1 MPREA
6 WLDLS
11 TGVSPHAWPV
21 PPIPPAAWHRLPEAD
36 DALVEAARAYYGA
49 RHVLP
54 VAGSQAAIAALPRLR
69 PPSRVAVGD
78 PGYAEHAHAWR
89 QAGHDVV
96 TLPMDA
102 LLARAGEFDVV
113 VLIRPNNPTGDCP
126 DMETLLALHAG
137 TVQARAI
144 QAGAV
149 QARAI
154 QAGAVQARAIRA
166 GAVSVGAA
174 SAAIP
179 RQRAS
184 SPRAPIAAEAAP
196 TEMPWLVVDEA
207 FIDTRPEQSLAP
219 YVREG
224 IIVLRSVGKF
234 FGLAGARAGF
244 VVASSGLLDALA
256 EALGPWTL
264 TGPTRHV
271 VAQALSDRAWQ
282 ASARV
287 RLREDSSRLADL
299 LTKHGLPPSGGCEF
313 FHYCVH
319 AEARA
324 LQHALAGQAI
334 LVRHFDNPQALRF
347 GLPGDDAFA
356 RLDRTLAAVL
366 A

>member
-1 MPREA
+1 MLEHGGRLGRAVREYGIPREA

-11 TGVSPHAWPV
+11 TGVSPHVWPV
-21 PPIPPAAWHRLPEAD
+21 PPIPPAAWHRLPEDD
-36 DALVEAARAYYGA
+36 DALSESARAYYGV

-69 PPSRVAVGD
+69 GRSRVAVVE

-89 QAGHDVV
+89 QAGHDVT
-96 TLPMDA
+96 TLPMDG
-102 LLARAGEFDVV
+102 LLARADEFDVV
-113 VLIRPNNPTGDCP
+113 VLIRPNNPTGDGA
-126 DMETLLALHAG
+126 DIASLLAL
-137 TVQARAI
+137 
-144 QAGAV
+144 QAG
-149 QARAI
+149 REP
-154 QAGAVQARAIRA
+154 
-166 GAVSVGAA
+166 VGAA
-174 SAAIP
+174 T
-179 RQRAS
+179 
-184 SPRAPIAAEAAP
+184 AAP
-196 TEMPWLVVDEA
+196 TERAWLIVDEA

-224 IIVLRSVGKF
+224 IVVLRSVGKF

-244 VVASSGLLDALA
+244 VVAWPGLLDALA

-271 VAQALSDRAWQ
+271 VAQALSDRAWH
-282 ASARV
+282 ASARAW
-287 RLREDSSRLADL
+287 LCEASSRLANL
-299 LTKHGLPPSGGCEF
+299 LTRHGLSPAGGCEF

-324 LQHALAGQAI
+324 LQHALATQAI

-347 GLPGDDAFA
+347 GLPGDDEAFA
-356 RLDRTLAAVL
+356 RLDRALAAVL

>member
-1 MPREA
+1 MPRDA

-21 PPIPPAAWHRLPEAD
+21 PPIPPAAWHRLPEDD

-69 PPSRVAVGD
+69 PPSRVAVVE

-89 QAGHDVV
+89 QAGHDVA

-102 LLARAGEFDVV
+102 LLARAGKFDVV

-126 DMETLLALHAG
+126 DMETLLALQAG

-154 QAGAVQARAIRA
+154 QA

-224 IIVLRSVGKF
+224 VIVLRSVGKF

-244 VVASSGLLDALA
+244 VVAWPGLLDALA

-299 LTKHGLPPSGGCEF
+299 LTKHGLSPSGGCEF

-319 AEARA
+319 AEAHA
-324 LQHALAGQAI
+324 LQQALAGQAI
-334 LVRHFDNPQALRF
+334 LVRHFDNPRALRF
-347 GLPGDDAFA
+347 GLPGDDDAFA
-356 RLDRTLAAVL
+356 RLDRALAAVL

>member
-1 MPREA
+1 MLEHGGRLGRAVRDYGIPREA

-21 PPIPPAAWHRLPEAD
+21 PPIPPAAWHRLPEDD
-36 DALVEAARAYYGA
+36 DALLEAARAYYGA

-69 PPSRVAVGD
+69 PPSRVAVVE

-126 DMETLLALHAG
+126 DLETLLAL
-137 TVQARAI
+137 
-144 QAGAV
+144 QAG
-149 QARAI
+149 REP
-154 QAGAVQARAIRA
+154 
-166 GAVSVGAA
+166 VGAA
-174 SAAIP
+174 IAARDACREGARFRGIAAI
-179 RQRAS
+179 
-184 SPRAPIAAEAAP
+184 AAP
-196 TEMPWLVVDEA
+196 TGKPWLIVDEA

-219 YVREG
+219 HVREG

-244 VVASSGLLDALA
+244 VVAWPGLLDALA
-256 EALGPWTL
+256 ETLGPWTL

-271 VAQALSDRAWQ
+271 VAQALSDRAWH
-282 ASARV
+282 ASARAW
-287 RLREDSSRLADL
+287 LCEASSRLAAL
-299 LTKHGLPPSGGCEF
+299 LTKHGLSPSGGCEF
-313 FHYCVH
+313 FHYRVH

-324 LQHALAGQAI
+324 LQHALAEQAI

-347 GLPGDDAFA
+347 GLPGDDEAFA
-356 RLDRTLAAVL
+356 RLDRALAAVL